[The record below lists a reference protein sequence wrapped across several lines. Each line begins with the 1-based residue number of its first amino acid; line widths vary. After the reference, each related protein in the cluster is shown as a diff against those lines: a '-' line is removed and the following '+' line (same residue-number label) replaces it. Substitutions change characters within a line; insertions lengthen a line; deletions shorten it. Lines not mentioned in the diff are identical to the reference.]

1 MVKIKLNLAL
11 IKEAGKEEIILDT
24 KGSRKLCD
32 ILSEIGISPEEV
44 GMVIKNK
51 TWAPL
56 NCIVKENDVV
66 QIFPHLE
73 GG

>member
-1 MVKIKLNLAL
+1 MVKVKLNLAL
-11 IKEAGKEEIILDT
+11 IKDAGKEEVLIHT
-24 KGSRKLCD
+24 KGNRKLCD
-32 ILSEIGISPEEV
+32 ILSEIGISSEEV

-51 TWAPL
+51 TWTPL
-56 NCIVKENDVV
+56 DCDVEENDEL